1 MIKVSQKMVADR
13 VLMAISLKASRKKVA
28 AGGGPPSLSRDRLNH
43 DKFDDK

>member
-1 MIKVSQKMVADR
+1 MMADR
-13 VLMAISLKASRKKVA
+13 VLMAVSLKALMKKVA